1 MNISA
6 NIWPTMT
13 VTKIANLQVM
23 QVIRSFSS
31 MYSTKYG
38 TVMAGSTLAALAPI
52 GLFLVF
58 QRHIVKGIML
68 SGIK

>member
-1 MNISA
+1 
-6 NIWPTMT
+6 
-13 VTKIANLQVM
+13 M

-38 TVMAGSTLAALAPI
+38 TVMAGSTLAALPPI
-52 GLFLVF
+52 VLFLVF